1 MKDLIKYTLATVLG
15 FMLMGVLLTAS
26 LIGLVISAIA
36 SGDGTKEVSENS
48 VLHIRLDG
56 ELKER
61 STANPLDAL
70 LGEEAVPVLALDDA
84 TKALAAA
91 AKDENVKGVYLEG
104 GALRGDFASLEE
116 FKAALRKFKK
126 SGKFIFAYADHYSQP
141 AYYVASIA
149 DSIALH
155 PQGAIDWHGIASEAV
170 FYKDLLEKLGIK
182 MQIFRVG
189 TYKSFT
195 EPYTR
200 NEMSP
205 ENREQMQSLID
216 DIWRS
221 ICTEVAAERHID
233 IDSLKAY
240 AADYASLENA
250 DYFVKRKLATAAMQ
264 PEEVRSALRRLAK
277 SPKVNL
283 ISAQDLLNSSI
294 PEGKRHKVAVY
305 YALGSIV
312 DEGSTSLGEDEIVGK
327 KVVRDLDKIMN
338 DEDIKAVVVRINSG
352 GGSAFASE
360 QMHHAIGLLREKKPV
375 IVSMGGTAASGGY
388 YMACAADRIFAD
400 KTSIT
405 GSIGI
410 FGMVPEVSGLVNERL
425 GIHFD
430 AVRTNK
436 GADFGG
442 AGTLARPLPP
452 SEGIA
457 IQRHVDKRY
466 DLFLR
471 RVAEARKKQKTAVAS
486 IAQGRVWT
494 GKQALDIGLAD
505 SIGTLREAI
514 EEAARLAGLDTYSTT
529 HLPQQAEWYE
539 QLPLL
544 AEEHFMEGRLQKE
557 LGIFHKPLNEIKRL
571 ETSSHIQARLPF
583 ELQLN

>member
-15 FMLMGVLLTAS
+15 FMLVGVLLMAS
-26 LIGLVISAIA
+26 LIGLVVSAIA
-36 SGDGTKEVSENS
+36 SGDSTKEVTENS

-61 STANPLDAL
+61 KAENPLDAL
-70 LGEEAVPVLALDDA
+70 LGEEAMPVLALDDA

-91 AKDENVKGVYLEG
+91 AKDNNVKGVYLEG
-104 GALRGDFASLEE
+104 GALAGDFASLEE
-116 FKAALRKFKK
+116 LKAALRKFKK
-126 SGKFIFAYADHYSQP
+126 SGKFILAYADRYSQP

-155 PQGAIDWHGIASEAV
+155 PQGAIDWHGIASEPI
-170 FYKDLLEKLGIK
+170 FYKDLLEKLGIG

-200 NEMSP
+200 NDMSP
-205 ENREQMQSLID
+205 ENRRQMQSLID
-216 DIWRS
+216 DIWES

-240 AADYASLENA
+240 AAGYAALENA
-250 DYFVKRKLATAAMQ
+250 DYFVGRRLATAAMQ
-264 PEEVRSALRRLAK
+264 PEEVRAALRRLAK

-283 ISAQDLLNSSI
+283 ISPQDLLDSSI
-294 PEGKRHKVAVY
+294 PKEKKNKIAVY

-312 DEGSTSLGEDEIVGK
+312 DEGSASLSEDEIVGETLL
-327 KVVRDLDKIMN
+327 RDFDRIMN
-338 DEDIKAVVVRINSG
+338 DEDIKAVVLRINSG

-360 QMHHAIGLLREKKPV
+360 QMHHAIGLLGEKKPV
-375 IVSMGGTAASGGY
+375 VVSMGGTAASGGY
-388 YMACAADRIFAD
+388 YMACAAKRIFANR
-400 KTSIT
+400 TSIT

-410 FGMVPEVSGLVNERL
+410 FGMVPEASELINERL

-430 AVRTNK
+430 AVRTNE

-442 AGTLARPLPP
+442 AGTLARPLTPG
-452 SEGIA
+452 EGRA
-457 IQRHVDKRY
+457 IQKHVDKGY
-466 DLFLR
+466 ELFLR
-471 RVAEARKKQKTAVAS
+471 RVAEGRKMQTAEVDS

-494 GKQALDIGLAD
+494 GKQALAIGLAD
-505 SIGTLREAI
+505 SIGTLGEAI
-514 EEAARLAGLDTYSTT
+514 EEAARLAGLNTYSTIS
-529 HLPQQAEWYE
+529 LPQQAEWYE

-544 AEEHFMEGRLQKE
+544 AEEHFMEGRMQKK
-557 LGIFHKPLNEIKRL
+557 LGIFHKPLKEIRRL
-571 ETSSHIQARLPF
+571 ETGSHIQTRLPF
-583 ELQLN
+583 ELRSN

>member
-15 FMLMGVLLTAS
+15 FMLVGVLLTAS

-200 NEMSP
+200 NEMST

-277 SPKVNL
+277 SPKVNF

-312 DEGSTSLGEDEIVGK
+312 DESSTSLSEDEIVGK

-442 AGTLARPLPP
+442 AGTLARPLTP

-457 IQRHVDKRY
+457 IQRHVDKGY

-471 RVAEARKKQKTAVAS
+471 RVAEGRKMQKTAVAS

-505 SIGTLREAI
+505 SIGTLGDAI